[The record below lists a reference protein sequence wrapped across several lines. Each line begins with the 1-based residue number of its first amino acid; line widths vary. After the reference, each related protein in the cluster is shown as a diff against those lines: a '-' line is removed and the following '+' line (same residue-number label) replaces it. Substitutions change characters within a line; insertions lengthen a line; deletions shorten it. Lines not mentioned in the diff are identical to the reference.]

1 MKNRFIL
8 LALLV
13 GALVVQTLLPAFAAA
28 PALKILSASP
38 KGKLYAGGRY
48 PVSVSFNQPV
58 AALGEKTEFSSAD
71 CPIIISPAIKG
82 SCRYSGTQT
91 VLFEPAEN
99 WPEATAYSVTVPA
112 GFKSAVSGKS
122 LAQNYIF
129 RFTTPVPEVN
139 FVQPR
144 NNEHWISLNPTLYVV
159 FTRPVKMEELS
170 NYVQLSYTAPAE
182 ATFSQRLGL
191 SSAKRPD
198 VTKTVP
204 LIVRPISQLEY
215 DKDFSYYNK
224 QNIAVISP
232 LSSLEK
238 GTHYTL
244 TLKAGLPAPTGT
256 QGMEKDYNTSFY
268 TYPNLTVLNQIND
281 GCLPYMPT
289 VDFSTPVRLKEM
301 AAAATVE
308 PASAVR
314 KLSEQEGDAL
324 GYDVVD
330 SKTGQAYFR
339 TPFMFL
345 NLTPGQTVTV
355 TLSKNLRDIYGNA
368 LGEDKIFQIT
378 NSGYCPAT
386 DFSGGLGVLES
397 YLSPRL
403 PIDLMNTPS
412 LPVRGARFNKENFI
426 PFDTAS
432 AGYCAKKP
440 LTSATFDG
448 TYTFKDVKDR
458 TVKTFI
464 DLNKF
469 NPTAK
474 DSIVF
479 SQVKIQ
485 DKNRKDGC
493 WVSST
498 DNITDVGVTLKT
510 SPENI
515 LLWATSLQ
523 TGEPM
528 PNLAV
533 ELRGKDNKILWTG
546 STDQDGLVRAPGWKN
561 LDVTAEWG
569 QPVVYAFVSSAGGD
583 AVVSSA
589 WNDGLEPWRFNLN
602 YDYNP
607 QRDELRSV
615 LFTDRGIYRPGE
627 SVYLKGVVRQLK
639 GGAWSLS
646 PAVRGKVRISDA
658 RGEEVL
664 NKDVTISSQMGT
676 FDLKFDIPKT
686 AYTGSWDISFTPQI
700 KGQTDVAGAYYNF
713 QVEAVKQ
720 ADFKVNLR
728 PEREDYFSGDTA
740 HFAASAQYN
749 FGSPLAGAK
758 ANWNLRRMRAWF
770 EPKGFDGYTF
780 TPYFLREDEY
790 KEDGKL
796 LLDSG
801 GNLDDKGALSFSAR
815 LPKVDFPVT
824 VYAELDVQSPA
835 RQNLFARTDVLVH
848 PAAFYLG
855 AKLVTDRVELG
866 DTVQAD
872 LVAVTPN
879 GVRTSAI
886 VTADIRKEQWFSV
899 RKAGLAGR
907 LEWVSE
913 KRVINLPSQTVQVAS
928 DGGRLSFK
936 PTEAGNYFVTLT
948 SKDSSGRTVL
958 GGFNIMVYG
967 QGQAYWKKTD
977 DDLLVL
983 KQDKNSYKPGKTAR
997 IAVES
1002 PYDNALALVTVE
1014 REGILDAWIT
1024 PVKGGADYVEVPVKP
1039 SYLPN
1044 VYVGITLVRGRSADP
1059 VNGKGLDLGKPQGK
1073 VGYVNL
1079 TVLPD
1084 SKKITPVIKTN
1095 KTRYQPGEEVTLKLT
1110 AKPHRKNTP
1119 AEIAVMVVDEGVL
1132 ALTNYQTPD
1141 LFGKYYGSRP
1151 VSVFTMDNR
1160 VYVVGQRNFGEK
1172 GENRGGGGAGYAA
1185 SKLGGVDLRTNFV
1198 FTPYFKA
1205 VVNTDKKGRAEVKFK
1220 LPDNLTKFRIMA
1232 VALTADEFGSAETSI
1247 QVSKPVMVTS
1257 NLPRFARKGD
1267 KFSCGVV
1274 VYNYENK
1281 KGELSVTARAEGTV
1295 TLSGPETKTVEVPL
1309 GKAQEVTWACEATE
1323 NGEARVAFS
1332 VKGRNAQDG
1341 VLSKLTV
1348 SPVEKMQTLSVYAAT
1363 KDAQEELLDKPGNIN
1378 ETANNQITLSLA
1390 STALLNLKGSM
1401 VYLLTYPYDCLEQKM
1416 SKALPVI
1423 SGAKLV
1429 EDFKL
1434 GDTAQYKK
1442 QVQEILDLL
1451 PEYQYASGGF
1461 GYWKNTSLP
1470 DPYVTAYTLEVAY
1483 LAKQAGYRVPGKTLN
1498 KAAAWLESAF
1508 NGKTARAYKYSALET
1523 DTARAYAAYVL
1534 SLYGKNVQSAFN
1546 TLYAKADS
1554 LPLPAQAY
1562 LLKAA
1567 QASGRSQAIKNAIA
1581 QRLLNR
1587 VVFTPESAYFDVP
1600 QEMPWLH
1607 MNNTKGTAL
1616 ALDALLY
1623 AQYPFEQAF
1632 QTAHWLITQLNAEG
1646 HWNNTSVNAAVFSA
1660 LNTYY
1665 QTQEGAEP
1673 DFLASV
1679 KIAGKTLLQNAFKG
1693 RSMESKTAA
1702 VPFAGVYGN
1711 KGEARLTFTK
1721 TGNGTL
1727 YYTLGQVYEPRRYD
1741 KPVDGG
1747 FAVSR
1752 AITTLDGK
1760 PVSEIVAGERY
1771 KITLTVKN
1779 ATARNFVVVEDF
1791 IPAGF
1796 EIVNTSLATESAA
1809 QGAVLAEDN
1818 GDYYNGFTRSEK
1830 YDDRLAAFA
1839 DYLPAGT
1846 HTYSYLVSASVPGT
1860 FAYPCLWASQ
1870 MYEPA
1875 VFGRNATGT
1884 LIIK

>member
-1 MKNRFIL
+1 M
-8 LALLV
+8 
-13 GALVVQTLLPAFAAA
+13 
-28 PALKILSASP
+28 
-38 KGKLYAGGRY
+38 
-48 PVSVSFNQPV
+48 
-58 AALGEKTEFSSAD
+58 
-71 CPIIISPAIKG
+71 
-82 SCRYSGTQT
+82 
-91 VLFEPAEN
+91 
-99 WPEATAYSVTVPA
+99 
-112 GFKSAVSGKS
+112 
-122 LAQNYIF
+122 
-129 RFTTPVPEVN
+129 
-139 FVQPR
+139 
-144 NNEHWISLNPTLYVV
+144 
-159 FTRPVKMEELS
+159 
-170 NYVQLSYTAPAE
+170 
-182 ATFSQRLGL
+182 
-191 SSAKRPD
+191 
-198 VTKTVP
+198 
-204 LIVRPISQLEY
+204 
-215 DKDFSYYNK
+215 
-224 QNIAVISP
+224 
-232 LSSLEK
+232 
-238 GTHYTL
+238 
-244 TLKAGLPAPTGT
+244 
-256 QGMEKDYNTSFY
+256 
-268 TYPNLTVLNQIND
+268 
-281 GCLPYMPT
+281 
-289 VDFSTPVRLKEM
+289 
-301 AAAATVE
+301 
-308 PASAVR
+308 
-314 KLSEQEGDAL
+314 
-324 GYDVVD
+324 
-330 SKTGQAYFR
+330 
-339 TPFMFL
+339 
-345 NLTPGQTVTV
+345 
-355 TLSKNLRDIYGNA
+355 
-368 LGEDKIFQIT
+368 
-378 NSGYCPAT
+378 
-386 DFSGGLGVLES
+386 
-397 YLSPRL
+397 
-403 PIDLMNTPS
+403 
-412 LPVRGARFNKENFI
+412 
-426 PFDTAS
+426 
-432 AGYCAKKP
+432 
-440 LTSATFDG
+440 
-448 TYTFKDVKDR
+448 
-458 TVKTFI
+458 
-464 DLNKF
+464 
-469 NPTAK
+469 
-474 DSIVF
+474 
-479 SQVKIQ
+479 
-485 DKNRKDGC
+485 
-493 WVSST
+493 
-498 DNITDVGVTLKT
+498 
-510 SPENI
+510 
-515 LLWATSLQ
+515 
-523 TGEPM
+523 
-528 PNLAV
+528 
-533 ELRGKDNKILWTG
+533 
-546 STDQDGLVRAPGWKN
+546 
-561 LDVTAEWG
+561 
-569 QPVVYAFVSSAGGD
+569 
-583 AVVSSA
+583 
-589 WNDGLEPWRFNLN
+589 
-602 YDYNP
+602 
-607 QRDELRSV
+607 
-615 LFTDRGIYRPGE
+615 
-627 SVYLKGVVRQLK
+627 
-639 GGAWSLS
+639 
-646 PAVRGKVRISDA
+646 
-658 RGEEVL
+658 
-664 NKDVTISSQMGT
+664 
-676 FDLKFDIPKT
+676 
-686 AYTGSWDISFTPQI
+686 
-700 KGQTDVAGAYYNF
+700 
-713 QVEAVKQ
+713 
-720 ADFKVNLR
+720 
-728 PEREDYFSGDTA
+728 
-740 HFAASAQYN
+740 
-749 FGSPLAGAK
+749 
-758 ANWNLRRMRAWF
+758 
-770 EPKGFDGYTF
+770 
-780 TPYFLREDEY
+780 
-790 KEDGKL
+790 
-796 LLDSG
+796 
-801 GNLDDKGALSFSAR
+801 
-815 LPKVDFPVT
+815 
-824 VYAELDVQSPA
+824 
-835 RQNLFARTDVLVH
+835 
-848 PAAFYLG
+848 
-855 AKLVTDRVELG
+855 
-866 DTVQAD
+866 
-872 LVAVTPN
+872 
-879 GVRTSAI
+879 
-886 VTADIRKEQWFSV
+886 
-899 RKAGLAGR
+899 
-907 LEWVSE
+907 
-913 KRVINLPSQTVQVAS
+913 PSQTVQVAA

-1281 KGELSVTARAEGTV
+1281 KGELSVTARAEGAV

-1309 GKAQEVTWACEATE
+1309 GKAQEVTWACEAVE

-1332 VKGRNAQDG
+1332 VKGGRAQDG

-1363 KDAQEELLDKPGNIN
+1363 KDAQEELLDKPGNLN
-1378 ETANNQITLSLA
+1378 EAAKNQITLSLA

-1721 TGNGTL
+1721 AGNGTL